1 MATVFHL
8 RLLWSRLIMI
18 KWKPQKNKTL
28 WNKSRL
34 QFSWKQFYQLR
45 QCNISQESQPTINRN
60 SNLSILCDDFSS
72 RSGSSISTSIAIQLL
87 ECLRSLNTTAKQR
100 KPLTCS
106 YLSSTCCAIGSGFG
120 SSFGGSVFV
129 FGVYCIFRKSGGL

>member
-1 MATVFHL
+1 
-8 RLLWSRLIMI
+8 MI
-18 KWKPQKNKTL
+18 KWKPQKNTTS
-28 WNKSRL
+28 WNKSRP
-34 QFSWKQFYQLR
+34 QFSWRQFYQLR
-45 QCNISQESQPTINRN
+45 QCNIAQESHSTINRN
-60 SNLSILCDDFSS
+60 SNLSILYDFSS
-72 RSGSSISTSIAIQLL
+72 RSGPSISTSIATQLL

-129 FGVYCIFRKSGGL
+129 FGVHCIFRKSGGL